1 MPAFSHR
8 LRYAAQRVA
17 PFVLLAGTFGLAAAL
32 HFQSGMTASV
42 QGFAEVETFEV
53 ASQERGLLF
62 TLETDVGREVKA
74 GDVLARL
81 DTREID
87 SQLDV
92 LRAERKM
99 LEESVSA
106 AKERAKLATISDVG
120 DLKRRLAQAQEE
132 QLRLNAESLV
142 VRGERER
149 LSKLVENKQATRD
162 ELYSVQAKEAAL
174 GPLAQAKPRAIGL
187 LSEQISELSQR
198 DKDGAVTQ
206 DLEAQVT
213 LADAKLRELLRRR
226 ENSVVRAARDGR
238 VVEVLRRQGE
248 FADVGTPLLRLAS
261 HSDRVIACLPE
272 GSGLRVAEGS
282 EASVRPKGSTAAPLH
297 AKVVARSPVVAE
309 LPAQCRT
316 NPALVAWGQRVVL
329 RMEEESAFVSGQALE
344 IEFPLGP
351 PGGATEPAAPARE
364 NVIARLL
371 VPPEL
376 SEQSRVEPSGMTVN
390 PWSPGYLFVSDD
402 TGLDGERLP
411 LLFTMAEDGR
421 VDATPVPI
429 RGVEEVTD
437 LESIATTQ
445 GKVFALA
452 SQSLSKGGKRPLAR
466 TLFLELSKQN
476 GEVRASAQCSLYSE
490 LSRLAESSEEKLAKL
505 GLQRSTLPQLDIEG
519 MTAMPDGSLLLGL
532 KAPLSDQAEAMI
544 WRLGDPSA
552 LARCSGLEAA
562 RLELYT
568 RVSLPI
574 AGDSGSESGGISE
587 LLLRRDGSLLIAST
601 PSSGERSAGSLFV
614 RAAPSEGPL
623 TLLRSFPTRKPEAL
637 AQAADGGVMVLFD
650 NGASPGEL
658 LKLPAEPGR

>member
-1 MPAFSHR
+1 
-8 LRYAAQRVA
+8 
-17 PFVLLAGTFGLAAAL
+17 
-32 HFQSGMTASV
+32 
-42 QGFAEVETFEV
+42 
-53 ASQERGLLF
+53 LLF
-62 TLETDVGREVKA
+62 TVETDVGREVKA

-81 DTREID
+81 DTRELD

-132 QLRLNAESLV
+132 QLRLNAESQV

-187 LSEQISELSQR
+187 LSEQINELSQR

-309 LPAQCRT
+309 LPAQCRS

-329 RMEEESAFVSGQALE
+329 RMDEESAFVSGQALE

-351 PGGATEPAAPARE
+351 AAATQPATPARD
-364 NVIARLL
+364 NVITRLL
-371 VPPEL
+371 VPAEL
-376 SEQSRVEPSGMTVN
+376 SELSRLEPSGLTAN
-390 PWSPGYLFVSDD
+390 PWAPGFLLVSDD

-437 LESIATTQ
+437 LESIAATQ
-445 GKVFALA
+445 GKVYALA

-466 TLFLELSKQN
+466 TLFLELEPQ
-476 GEVRASAQCSLYSE
+476 GGVVRASAQCSLYNE
-490 LSRLAESSEEKLAKL
+490 LSRLAEASDARLTKL
-505 GLQRSTLPQLDIEG
+505 GLSASTLPQLDIEG

-552 LARCSGLEAA
+552 LARCAGLEAA
-562 RLELYT
+562 RLEPFT
-568 RVSLPI
+568 RVALPI
-574 AGDSGSESGGISE
+574 AGDAGSESGGLSE

-623 TLLRSFPTRKPEAL
+623 TLVRTFPTRKPEAL
-637 AQAADGGVMVLFD
+637 AQAADGGVLVLFD
-650 NGASPGEL
+650 NGASPGEF
-658 LKLPAEPGR
+658 LKLAAEFGR